1 MDNIFNNYEI
11 TEKKNNFSIVINIV
25 TCFVCCSLGL
35 LVFFKLLRMFNYD
48 ELYKRGFLQLSVLIF
63 VVAMVAVFFVVRKF
77 DIDFEKPTATI
88 LIVMSLAVIIF
99 SVILFFNA
107 SEILFYILAV
117 ILLTGDLLLCIL
129 TKLTAKT
136 KIIAI
141 IISVLSLITI
151 NSVACKNLEYQAEN
165 YYFSLNNVYVT
176 DDFSDRN
183 CYKGNIDEGDYNNI
197 QQIVNDVYTHQ
208 MMPIKSVNEW
218 EEMFNQLS
226 VKESTENN
234 ITGLMCSD
242 NEYNSSFFKDNSLFL
257 CLLPLEN
264 ANDYVSIDD
273 IVVADGMT
281 SLRYTYYKD
290 SSAQNMGEGFILT
303 VIAVDKENEE
313 LLRNASYITDL
324 DGETVCSKKTV
335 VEV

>member
-1 MDNIFNNYEI
+1 MDNIFSNYEI
-11 TEKKNNFSIVINIV
+11 PEEKNNFSVVINIV
-25 TCFVCCSLGL
+25 TCFICGSLGL
-35 LVFFKLLRMFNYD
+35 LAFLKLLRMFNYD

-63 VVAMVAVFFVVRKF
+63 IITMVAVFFFVRKF
-77 DIDFEKPTATI
+77 DIDFEKPTAII
-88 LIVMSLAVIIF
+88 LLVMSSAVIIF

-107 SEILFYILAV
+107 SELLFYILAV
-117 ILLTGDLLLCIL
+117 ILLIGNLLLCIL
-129 TKLTAKT
+129 TRLTVKT

-151 NSVACKNLEYQAEN
+151 NSVACRNLEYQAEH

-176 DDFSDRN
+176 GDFSDRN

-208 MMPIKSVNEW
+208 MMPIASVNQW

-226 VKESTENN
+226 VKESTENT
-234 ITGLMCSD
+234 IKRLMGSGK
-242 NEYNSSFFKDNSLFL
+242 EYNDLFFKDKSLFL
-257 CLLPLEN
+257 CLLPLES
-264 ANDYVSIDD
+264 ANDYINIDD
-273 IVVADGMT
+273 IVVANGMT

-290 SSAQNMGEGFILT
+290 LSDQNMGQGFILT
-303 VIAVDKENEE
+303 VITVDKENEE

-324 DGETVCSKKTV
+324 SGETVCSKKKV

>member
-1 MDNIFNNYEI
+1 MNNIFNNYEN
-11 TEKKNNFSIVINIV
+11 TEEKNNFSVVINIV
-25 TCFVCCSLGL
+25 TCFVCGSLGL
-35 LVFFKLLRMFNYD
+35 IAFLKLLRMFNYD
-48 ELYKRGFLQLSVLIF
+48 ELYNRGFLQLSVLIF

-88 LIVMSLAVIIF
+88 LMVMSLAVIIS

-107 SEILFYILAV
+107 SDIIFYILAV
-117 ILLTGDLLLCIL
+117 VLLIGNLLLCIL
-129 TKLTAKT
+129 TKLTVKT

-151 NSVACKNLEYQAEN
+151 NSIACKNLKYQTDQ

-176 DDFSDRN
+176 GDFSGRN

-208 MMPIKSVNEW
+208 MLPIKSVNQW

-226 VKESTENN
+226 VEKSTQNN
-234 ITGLMCSD
+234 VQGLLCSGKD
-242 NEYNSSFFKDNSLFL
+242 YDDLFFKDKSLFL

-264 ANDYVSIDD
+264 ANDYIDID
-273 IVVADGMT
+273 EIVVADGMT

-290 SSAQNMGEGFILT
+290 LSAQNMNEGFILT
-303 VIAVDKENEE
+303 VITVDKENEE

-324 DGETVCSKKTV
+324 DRETVCSKKKV
-335 VEV
+335 IEV